1 MKGVSPG
8 IRRSVPAGTAA
19 SGTAGRGSRTA
30 ARDEA
35 TLNRPSSALPRPP
48 AATPRAAA
56 PAPTIRKR
64 RRSSPLP
71 PGPPASPVPPASPRP
86 LHGARGFRPG
96 RPPYRAHHQH
106 QRRGRHGRAGQRRHH
121 VEAAPLADRGRD
133 ADRGEHREGGEPV
146 SQPAHGQHADQR
158 GERSQQ
164 HQDAG
169 DQGRL
174 VMRAEVR
181 DRELLDRHGRQ
192 VDSGLADRDDRSAVR
207 PGDRGRQLGYAQ
219 RYGSRQQSG

>member
-19 SGTAGRGSRTA
+19 AGTAGPGSRTA

-71 PGPPASPVPPASPRP
+71 PGPALRSPVPSAGPAVSGRAVPRIARTISTSVTAATAAPASVGTT
-86 LHGARGFRPG
+86 L
-96 RPPYRAHHQH
+96 RPPPWLTAAATPTAANTARA
-106 QRRGRHGRAGQRRHH
+106 AS
-121 VEAAPLADRGRD
+121 P
-133 ADRGEHREGGEPV
+133 
-146 SQPAHGQHADQR
+146 
-158 GERSQQ
+158 
-164 HQDAG
+164 
-169 DQGRL
+169 
-174 VMRAEVR
+174 
-181 DRELLDRHGRQ
+181 
-192 VDSGLADRDDRSAVR
+192 
-207 PGDRGRQLGYAQ
+207 
-219 RYGSRQQSG
+219 